1 MALICNRTRNQ
12 VSMQGW
18 NIQLIIGQSQSVT
31 IYNVIHTGQ
40 KPGFFLECIAWEM
53 WRKKSFGPKPN

>member
-12 VSMQGW
+12 VSMKGW
-18 NIQLIIGQSQSVT
+18 NIHLLIGQSLSVT

-40 KPGFFLECIAWEM
+40 KPDSF
-53 WRKKSFGPKPN
+53 RKHSLGDMEKEVL